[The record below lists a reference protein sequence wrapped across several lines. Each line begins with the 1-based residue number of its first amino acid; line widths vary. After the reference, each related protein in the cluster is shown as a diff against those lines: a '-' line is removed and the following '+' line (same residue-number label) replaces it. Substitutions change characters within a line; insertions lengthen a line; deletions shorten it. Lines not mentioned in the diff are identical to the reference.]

1 MQLAHELP
9 PELGNAAH
17 DQCGELWLR
26 DRLLPKINDLKELGR
41 NLVKIANMSNKQ
53 TSKTILS
60 RSKLCICLDFLL
72 LTLLLTSQYIVKGP
86 GEDLRR
92 EMK

>member
-17 DQCGELWLR
+17 DQWGKLWLR

-41 NLVKIANMSNKQ
+41 NLVKIVKQTNKQ
-53 TSKTILS
+53 DHT
-60 RSKLCICLDFLL
+60 
-72 LTLLLTSQYIVKGP
+72 
-86 GEDLRR
+86 E
-92 EMK
+92 